1 METEVGRGRQL
12 VEEPRLELDRALAVT
27 RALGLAALVYR
38 GSGVRSGEDRGL
50 SAILKHYKSN
60 LGLRERFIMFI
71 SAKVWTNPYISLYEG
86 ISNSTQD
93 PGTLR
98 PDSPET

>member
-50 SAILKHYKSN
+50 STILKH
-60 LGLRERFIMFI
+60 L
-71 SAKVWTNPYISLYEG
+71 
-86 ISNSTQD
+86 
-93 PGTLR
+93 
-98 PDSPET
+98 